1 MTPRS
6 PRPKPDK
13 SDGRSRYTSP
23 MQRAARSAT
32 RLLLLK
38 PFVWRLLDVRVHGV
52 DRLANSPDT
61 FVVVGNHSSH
71 LDAPLIFG
79 ALPGRMSKYLSTGAA
94 ADYFFTKWYTAAY
107 TSLLFNAFPIERGSK
122 STSDDQKKSSRRG
135 LAAALLSDGVPILL
149 FAEGTRSRTGAMGAF
164 KPGAAALAISRNVPI
179 VPVALVGAYAAWPHH
194 QNHLPKGRPPVHVVF
209 GEPMFPVPGEI
220 AHAFN
225 ERVRR
230 KVIELHDTTAR
241 AYGMKTL
248 AEYARTVAIEKS
260 QARIEVDRTRAP
272 HDDNTTK
279 N

>member
-1 MTPRS
+1 
-6 PRPKPDK
+6 
-13 SDGRSRYTSP
+13 

-32 RLLLLK
+32 RILLLK

-52 DRLANSPDT
+52 DRLANCPDT
-61 FVVVGNHSSH
+61 FVVVGNHASH

-79 ALPGRMSKYLSTGAA
+79 GLPGRLSKYLSTGAA

-107 TSLLFNAFPIERGSK
+107 TSLMFNAFPIERGSK
-122 STSDDQKKSSRRG
+122 STSDDKKKNSRRG
-135 LAAALLSDGVPILL
+135 LAAALLADGVPILL
-149 FAEGTRSRTGAMGAF
+149 FAEGTRSRTGAMGPF
-164 KPGAAALAISRNVPI
+164 KPGAAALAISRNVPV

-220 AHAFN
+220 AHKFN

-230 KVIELHDTTAR
+230 RVIELHDTTAR

-248 AEYARTVAIEKS
+248 AEYARTVAIEKM
-260 QARIEVDRTRAP
+260 QAQVEAGKPSPTTE
-272 HDDNTTK
+272 NTTK
-279 N
+279 TDDKN